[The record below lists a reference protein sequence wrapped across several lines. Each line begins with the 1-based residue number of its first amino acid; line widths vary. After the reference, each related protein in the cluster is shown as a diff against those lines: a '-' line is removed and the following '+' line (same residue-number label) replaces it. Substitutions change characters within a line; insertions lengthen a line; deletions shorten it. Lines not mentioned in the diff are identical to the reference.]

1 MAGKDLQDLA
11 SAHILS
17 HSSLAYRILVSQFSS
32 FVSSLFAFANAV
44 PTA

>member
-1 MAGKDLQDLA
+1 MAGKDLEDLA

-17 HSSLAYRILVSQFSS
+17 HSSLAYRILVSKLAR
-32 FVSSLFAFANAV
+32 FVSSLFTFANAV